1 MISLNYIAEALASGE
16 TTSEALTLEALD
28 RALDP
33 QGEGGRTFLKLYE
46 DTAPVVARASDMVRQ
61 AGVPQG
67 PLAGLPISVKDL
79 FDVEGEVTTAGSRV
93 LADAAPATA
102 DAPAVRRLRTAG
114 AVLVGRTNMTEFAFS
129 GLGLNP
135 HYGTPLN
142 PWDRET
148 GRIPG
153 GSSSGAAVSVA
164 EGMAV
169 AAIGSDTGGSVRIP
183 AAMCGLTGFKPTA
196 RRVPTDGT
204 APLSWALDSIGAL
217 APTVA
222 CCTLMDAVLAGEEPA
237 PPPRVSADG
246 LRLAVSQTLLLDG
259 LDETVARSFGRAARL
274 ISDAGARLFETP
286 LEALGE
292 IAGANALGGYPG
304 AESYAWHRPLILD
317 RPDEYD
323 PRVAARITRGA
334 EQTAADYLD
343 LQAFRKDYMSR
354 VEREIAPYDAV
365 ICPTVPIVAPELQ
378 PLIDDDE
385 LFTKTNLLVL
395 RNPTVVNMLDGCAIS
410 IPCHRLG
417 EPPVGLM
424 LFAPAMHDRR
434 LLGIAAAIE
443 RVLRPLREEWAPA
456 AD

>member
-1 MISLNYIAEALASGE
+1 MISLDYILEALETGE

-28 RALDP
+28 RARDP
-33 QGEGGRTFLKLYE
+33 AGEGGRAFLSLYE
-46 DTAPVVARASDMVRQ
+46 EAAPVVARASDMVRE

-67 PLAGLPISVKDL
+67 PLAGLPISIKDL
-79 FDVEGEVTTAGSRV
+79 FDVRGEVTKAGSRV
-93 LADAAPATA
+93 LEDAEPAAD
-102 DAPAVRRLRTAG
+102 DAPVVKRLRAAG

-142 PWDRET
+142 PYDRET

-153 GSSSGAAVSVA
+153 GSSSGAAVSVTD
-164 EGMAV
+164 GMAV

-196 RRVPTDGT
+196 RRVPTTGA
-204 APLSWALDSIGAL
+204 APLSWSLDSVGAL

-222 CCTLMDAVLAGEEPA
+222 CCTLLDSVLAGEEPS
-237 PPPRVSADG
+237 PLPRVSIEG

-274 ISDAGARLFETP
+274 IADAGARLFETP
-286 LEALGE
+286 LEPFGE
-292 IAGANALGGYPG
+292 IASANSLGGFPG
-304 AESYAWHRPLILD
+304 AESYAWHRPLIVG
-317 RPDEYD
+317 RSDEYD

-334 EQTAADYLD
+334 EQSAADFLD
-343 LQAFRKDYMSR
+343 LQAFRKDLVGR
-354 VEREIAPYDAV
+354 VERELSAFDAV
-365 ICPTVPIVAPELQ
+365 ICPTVPVVPPELA
-378 PLIDDDE
+378 PLEEDDE
-385 LFTKTNLLVL
+385 LFAKTNLLVL
-395 RNPTVVNMLDGCAIS
+395 RNPTAVNMMDGCAIS

-417 EPPVGLM
+417 DPPVGLM

-434 LLGIAAAIE
+434 LLAVARAVE
-443 RVLRPLREEWAPA
+443 RVLAPLREE
-456 AD
+456 